1 MALQATAWEPLD
13 AWRHIVLM
21 RLPYRL
27 PILMPANNQQREE
40 VERRMQVYVVA
51 SYPTVRAGL
60 ASLVSALPGWSVAGQ
75 SAPESLSVSA
85 GGAGRGAAPE
95 LVDIVLADLDED
107 SDTTAVAGWLE
118 ALRPTAGLVALSAEP
133 QGRRG
138 GRDSSTALLTELA
151 HLAGE
156 RGLAFGA
163 LRRDATPEEIA
174 AALSAV
180 AGGLITLDRR
190 LATLLLQPALPVMSA
205 PEPLTG
211 PEEPLTARE
220 LEVLQL
226 LAQGLPNK
234 IIATR
239 LHITEHT
246 AKFHVS
252 SILMKLGAASR
263 TEAVTTAARRGLL
276 ML

>member
-1 MALQATAWEPLD
+1 ML
-13 AWRHIVLM
+13 
-21 RLPYRL
+21 
-27 PILMPANNQQREE
+27 
-40 VERRMQVYVVA
+40 VYVVA
-51 SYPTVRAGL
+51 SYPTVRTGL
-60 ASLVSALPGWSVAGQ
+60 ATLVAALPGWSVMGQ
-75 SAPESLSVSA
+75 SAPDSLAALPTSA
-85 GGAGRGAAPE
+85 DRGLTLTQSPD
-95 LVDIVLADLDED
+95 VVLADLDDETD
-107 SDTTAVAGWLE
+107 AAAVDGWLE
-118 ALRPTAGLVALSAEP
+118 VLRPAAGIVALAP
-133 QGRRG
+133 DTPGRRG
-138 GRDSSTALLTELA
+138 DRGGNAALLTELA
-151 HLAGE
+151 HIVGD

-163 LRRDATPEEIA
+163 LRRDATPEEIS
-174 AALSAV
+174 AALGAV
-180 AGGLITLDRR
+180 AGGLITVDRR
-190 LATLLLQPALPVMSA
+190 LAMLLLQPSLPVAPA
-205 PEPLTG
+205 PERLTG

-234 IIATR
+234 IIASR

>member
-1 MALQATAWEPLD
+1 
-13 AWRHIVLM
+13 
-21 RLPYRL
+21 
-27 PILMPANNQQREE
+27 
-40 VERRMQVYVVA
+40 MQVYVVA

-75 SAPESLSVSA
+75 SAPESLGVSAA
-85 GGAGRGAAPE
+85 GGAGRDVAPE
-95 LVDIVLADLDED
+95 PVDIVLADLDED
-107 SDTTAVAGWLE
+107 SDTAAVAGWLE
-118 ALRPTAGLVALSAEP
+118 ALHPTAGLVALSAEP

-205 PEPLTG
+205 PERLTG

>member
-163 LRRDATPEEIA
+163 LRRDATPEDIA

-205 PEPLTG
+205 PEPLT
-211 PEEPLTARE
+211 ARE

-234 IIATR
+234 IIASR

>member
-1 MALQATAWEPLD
+1 
-13 AWRHIVLM
+13 M
-21 RLPYRL
+21 R
-27 PILMPANNQQREE
+27 
-40 VERRMQVYVVA
+40 VYVVA

-60 ASLVSALPGWSVAGQ
+60 ASLVGALPGWSIAGT
-75 SAPESLSVSA
+75 SAPERLTAASA
-85 GGAGRGAAPE
+85 GGSGDIPAPE
-95 LVDIVLADLDED
+95 PTDVILVDLDDETD
-107 SDTTAVAGWLE
+107 PAVVESWLE
-118 ALRPTAGLVALSAEP
+118 KLHPTAGLIALSAEP
-133 QGRRG
+133 AGRRG
-138 GRDSSTALLTELA
+138 GRGAGVALLNELA
-151 HLAGE
+151 HVVGE

-180 AGGLITLDRR
+180 AGGLITLDRQ
-190 LATLLLQPALPVMSA
+190 LATLLLQPSIALA
-205 PEPLTG
+205 PTQERLTG

-220 LEVLQL
+220 VEVLQL

>member
-1 MALQATAWEPLD
+1 
-13 AWRHIVLM
+13 M
-21 RLPYRL
+21 RG
-27 PILMPANNQQREE
+27 E

-75 SAPESLSVSA
+75 SAPESLGVAA

-95 LVDIVLADLDED
+95 PVDIVLADLDEE
-107 SDTTAVAGWLE
+107 SDTAAVAGWLE
-118 ALRPTAGLVALSAEP
+118 TLHPTAGLVALSAEP

-138 GRDSSTALLTELA
+138 GRDGSTALLSELA

-190 LATLLLQPALPVMSA
+190 LATMLLQPALPVISA
-205 PEPLTG
+205 PERLAG

>member
-1 MALQATAWEPLD
+1 ML
-13 AWRHIVLM
+13 
-21 RLPYRL
+21 
-27 PILMPANNQQREE
+27 
-40 VERRMQVYVVA
+40 VYVVA

-60 ASLVSALPGWSVAGQ
+60 ATLVGALPGWSVAGQ
-75 SAPESLSVSA
+75 SAPESLVA
-85 GGAGRGAAPE
+85 PPGGGASRGSTLPQPPD
-95 LVDIVLADLDED
+95 VVLADLDDEAD
-107 SDTTAVAGWLE
+107 AAIVDGWLE
-118 ALRPTAGLVALSAEP
+118 ALRPTAGLVALSAEA

-138 GRDSSTALLTELA
+138 GQRASMTLLNELA
-151 HLAGE
+151 HVAGD

-174 AALSAV
+174 AALGAV

-190 LATLLLQPALPVMSA
+190 FAPMLLQPTIPLAPA
-205 PEPLTG
+205 PEHLTG

-226 LAQGLPNK
+226 LAEGLPNK

-252 SILMKLGAASR
+252 SILLKLGAASR